1 MNSLRELEKEY
12 RALKR
17 DTQQRYYQIIAY
29 ERRLKEE
36 LNPDEPEWGE
46 TYEKLAALE
55 DEQDAQGVKLINMR
69 CMIADAERE
78 LYYEKLR
85 AERGAE
91 L

>member
-1 MNSLRELEKEY
+1 MNSLRELEKE
-12 RALKR
+12 RKELDR
-17 DTQQRYYQIIAY
+17 DIQRRYYQIVAY

-55 DEQDAQGVKLINMR
+55 DEQDAQGLRLINLR
-69 CMIADAERE
+69 CIIADTERE
-78 LYYEKLR
+78 LYYGKLR